1 MMKDILF
8 AGDLY
13 MSAGE
18 LVYIV
23 ADASIIA

>member
-1 MMKDILF
+1 MLRDILF
-8 AGDLY
+8 TGDLH

-23 ADASIIA
+23 ADASIIG